1 MNAGRAEL
9 TLRLLGEVE
18 VHRDGE
24 ALVLPSSRKARALLV
39 YLAATGRSHRRERL
53 CAMFWDIP
61 DDPRAALRSSLSM
74 IRRVVDTPKRKRITA
89 ERDTIRFDAQGVDID
104 LSATRRLLLPGSAII
119 ATEELERAAAAFRGE
134 FAEGA
139 ELPNC
144 PDFQAWCVAE
154 REEAR
159 RLRATILKML
169 IERHA
174 PAPEKALPHAR
185 ALAGVDVEETQ
196 AHIGLLRLLLATGRH
211 REAEEQREV
220 SANLLQSRTGSVQEL
235 TRAWAGLLAEH
246 ESGGALP
253 PAGPVVT
260 TAVETASEIAP
271 AQAASVIP
279 AIRPA
284 ASPAGRRPLVVLP
297 FANISRNPEQEYLA
311 DGITE
316 DLTTDLSQVS
326 ALFVTPRSIAF
337 AYKGKPADLADIA
350 RTLNVGHVLQG
361 SVQKAGE
368 QIRINVQLIDALSA
382 DHLWAERFEGDFA
395 NIFALQDE
403 ISQSVVAA
411 LKLKLLPQE
420 LQAITTRS
428 TSNAQAY
435 KYYLRG
441 RARLS
446 VSWGTRE
453 YLSAAR
459 RLFAKA
465 VKTDP
470 GYARAYAGI
479 ADCDAFLWVNGDLDV
494 SYEQMIANSSRA
506 LELAPNL
513 AEAHSSRGLA
523 FYVSGHPREAMAAF
537 DRAMALDSGLFE
549 AHYFYGFC
557 SREIGDPYNSV
568 LHFERAAEIQP
579 KNYQPLTLLSELYL
593 VIGDPG
599 RSVAAARGCLARIVE
614 AFGPEPEIAEVLAMG
629 AATLVY
635 LNDYERAERWAER
648 AVNIDPDSY
657 TVRYN
662 VACSLAVIGRLDK
675 AQEFLEVAFS
685 RTPRARGWLLGNAR
699 QDSQLNSL
707 RQRADFQDLMKRL
720 EASAAA
726 EG

>member
-1 MNAGRAEL
+1 MSTGPAEL
-9 TLRLLGEVE
+9 SLRLLGEVE
-18 VHRDGE
+18 VLRDGA

-53 CAMFWDIP
+53 CSMFWDIP

-104 LSATRRLLLPGSAII
+104 LGAARRLLLPGSAII
-119 ATEELERAAAAFRGE
+119 ATEELERTAASFRGE

-174 PAPEKALPHAR
+174 AAPEKALPHAR
-185 ALAGVDVEETQ
+185 ALAGVDGEETH

-220 SANLLQSRTGSVQEL
+220 SANLLHSRGAAVQEL

-246 ESGGALP
+246 ESGAP
-253 PAGPVVT
+253 RP
-260 TAVETASEIAP
+260 ASETVSETVAAP
-271 AQAASVIP
+271 VASDTIP
-279 AIRPA
+279 VIRPTGGT
-284 ASPAGRRPLVVLP
+284 AGRRPLVVLP

-326 ALFVTPRSIAF
+326 ALFVTPRNIAF
-337 AYKGKPADLADIA
+337 AYKGKPANLADIA
-350 RTLNVGHVLQG
+350 RSLNVGHVLQG

-494 SYEQMIANSSRA
+494 AYEQMIANSSRA

-579 KNYQPLTLLSELYL
+579 KNYQPLTLLSEMYL
-593 VIGDPG
+593 VIGDPD
-599 RSVAAARGCLARIVE
+599 RSIAAAKGCIARIVE

-635 LNDYERAERWAER
+635 LDDYERAERWADR
-648 AVNIDPDSY
+648 AVHIDSESY

-675 AQEFLEVAFS
+675 ALEFLEIAFA

-720 EASAAA
+720 EANAAA